1 MRDPKRIPKIC
12 ARLAAVWEHVPDW
25 RLGQLLM
32 NLLNMYV
39 EKTKRDP
46 FFPEDEELISF
57 FESLFDGKD
66 GGANE
71 RQ

>member
-32 NLLNMYV
+32 NLLNEYV
-39 EKTKRDP
+39 GKTGRDP
-46 FFPEDEELISF
+46 FFPEDEELVSF
-57 FESLFDGKD
+57 FESLFPDD
-66 GGANE
+66 DPEGGV
-71 RQ
+71 